1 MKNITMLL
9 FVFVSVVFFACGTPE
24 PQPDQAL
31 TVESTEIPH
40 YIIAAV
46 DTIGIELGDSNYV
59 FGQTDA
65 ALFGTRGEILVL
77 DGSKKQISVFSPD
90 GEFLRT
96 IGRQGSGPGEFLR
109 PMAMALLGNG
119 QIAVSDPWGGKITL
133 FDSSYAYHDEIT
145 GFFPA
150 PPLSIEG
157 ADGQAIIGLMKK
169 FDIENDLVGYAL
181 ARLDGTAEPAY
192 IYAEEMVTME
202 PTMIGP
208 GYTETTVAFA
218 SDIQGRVFTSTTSTD
233 NYLIN
238 GFFPDGELFLE
249 IQLPYDA
256 IAKTQQEMDKEIED
270 FNTSL
275 ENRATSGGGG
285 RMQGMGVQIPADELN
300 YEPLPDH
307 YAISELM
314 IDPQE
319 RIWARRGSEPLP
331 YFDVFDLEGELLFT
345 AAVEE
350 GDPDSQD
357 WTIVVGENNLLGFSS
372 DPEGYPKVVILI
384 LQ

>member
-1 MKNITMLL
+1 MRKIAMIF
-9 FVFVSVVFFACGTPE
+9 FVFVLASFIACGTPE
-24 PQPDQAL
+24 PQSEEAL
-31 TVESTEIPH
+31 TLEPTGTPH
-40 YIIAAV
+40 YTITAV
-46 DTIGIELGDSNYV
+46 DTIGVELGDSNYV

-65 ALFGTRGEILVL
+65 ALFGTTGEILIL

-133 FDSSYAYHDEIT
+133 FDSSYAYHGEIT

-157 ADGQAIIGLMKK
+157 ADGQVIIGLMKK
-169 FDIENDLVGYAL
+169 FDIENDLIGYSL
-181 ARLDGTAEPAY
+181 ARLDGVAEPSY
-192 IYAEEMVTME
+192 VYAEEMMAME

-218 SDIQGRVFTSTTSTD
+218 SDVQGRVFTSIMSTD

-238 GFFPDGELFLE
+238 GYFPDGELFLE
-249 IQLPYDA
+249 IQLPYTA
-256 IAKTQQEMDKEIED
+256 IAKTQQEIDEEIED
-270 FNTSL
+270 FNTFL

-285 RMQGMGVQIPADELN
+285 RMQGMGVQISADELI
-300 YEPLPDH
+300 YEPEPDH

-314 IDPQE
+314 IDSEE
-319 RIWARRGSEPLP
+319 RIWARRGSEETP
-331 YFDVFDLEGELLFT
+331 YFDVFDIDGNLLFT
-345 AAVEE
+345 ASVEE
-350 GDPDSQD
+350 GDPDSRD
-357 WTIVVGENNLLGFSS
+357 WTVVVGENNLLGFSA
-372 DPEGYPKVVILI
+372 DPLGYPKVVILQ
-384 LQ
+384 LD

>member
-1 MKNITMLL
+1 MKIVAFIVIAAFL
-9 FVFVSVVFFACGTPE
+9 ACGTPE
-24 PQPDQAL
+24 PQSDETL
-31 TVESTEIPH
+31 TIESAETPH
-40 YIIAAV
+40 YAITAV
-46 DTIGIELGDSNYV
+46 DTIGVELGDSNYV

-65 ALFGTRGEILVL
+65 ALFGPDNEILVL
-77 DGSKKQISVFSPD
+77 DGSKKQISVFSTN
-90 GEFLRT
+90 GEFLRY

-109 PMAMALLGNG
+109 PMAMTLLGNG

-133 FDSSYAYHDEIT
+133 FDSSYAYHGEIT

-169 FDIENDLVGYAL
+169 FDIENDMVGYSL
-181 ARLDGTAEPAY
+181 VRLDGNAEPIH
-192 IYAEEMVTME
+192 IYAEHMMDFE

-218 SDIQGRVFTSTTSTD
+218 SDNTGRVFTSIMSTD
-233 NYLIN
+233 SYLIE
-238 GFFPDGELFLE
+238 GFLPGGEQFLTIQRQYESIPKTPEE
-249 IQLPYDA
+249 I
-256 IAKTQQEMDKEIED
+256 EEEIED
-270 FNTSL
+270 FNTFL
-275 ENRATSGGGG
+275 ENRATSGGSG
-285 RMQGMGVQIPADELN
+285 RMQGMGVQIPTDELN
-300 YEPLPDH
+300 YEPDPDH
-307 YAISELM
+307 YAISDLM

-350 GDPDSQD
+350 GDPDS
-357 WTIVVGENNLLGFSS
+357 ENWIITAGDDKMLAFSTN
-372 DPEGYPKVVILI
+372 PIEYPKAVILAI
-384 LQ
+384 E